1 MINQTT
7 GLSFNGIPQAMT
19 LLLERQE
26 KLEEEIL
33 ALHQYISQYCVA
45 DHHYP
50 MSVEEASKYIG
61 IPVSTIYEML
71 ERRELPGCKMGK
83 RWQIYRDDVDRTL
96 EAHRMSQVP
105 LTAEEQNAQILA
117 SKRRKPKSAG
127 KYDHLVSPQQQGER
141 SAKLQPLNVGK
152 GLSHQSGITQC

>member
-7 GLSFNGIPQAMT
+7 GLSFNDIPQAMT
-19 LLLERQE
+19 LLLEKQE
-26 KLEEEIL
+26 KLEEKIL
-33 ALHQYISQYCVA
+33 ALHQYITQYCVA

-50 MSVEEASKYIG
+50 MSVEETSKYIG
-61 IPVSTIYEML
+61 IPVSSIYEML

-127 KYDHLVSPQQQGER
+127 KYEHLVQPQQTDR
-141 SAKLQPLNVGK
+141 SAQLQPLNVGK

>member
-7 GLSFNGIPQAMT
+7 GLSFNDIPQAMT

-26 KLEEEIL
+26 KLEEKIL

-50 MSVEEASKYIG
+50 MSVEETSKYIG

-83 RWQIYRDDVDRTL
+83 RW
-96 EAHRMSQVP
+96 
-105 LTAEEQNAQILA
+105 
-117 SKRRKPKSAG
+117 
-127 KYDHLVSPQQQGER
+127 
-141 SAKLQPLNVGK
+141 
-152 GLSHQSGITQC
+152 

>member
-1 MINQTT
+1 MINQAT
-7 GLSFNGIPQAMT
+7 GLSFNDIPQAMT

-50 MSVEEASKYIG
+50 MSVEETSKYIG

-83 RWQIYRDDVDRTL
+83 TYSNSNTTVQR
-96 EAHRMSQVP
+96 
-105 LTAEEQNAQILA
+105 
-117 SKRRKPKSAG
+117 
-127 KYDHLVSPQQQGER
+127 
-141 SAKLQPLNVGK
+141 
-152 GLSHQSGITQC
+152 

>member
-1 MINQTT
+1 MINQTI
-7 GLSFNGIPQAMT
+7 GLSFNDIPQAMT

-50 MSVEEASKYIG
+50 MSVEETSKYIG
-61 IPVSTIYEML
+61 IPVSTICEML

-96 EAHRMSQVP
+96 EAHRMSKVP

-117 SKRRKPKSAG
+117 SKRHKPKSAG
-127 KYDHLVSPQQQGER
+127 KYDHLVQPQQTER
-141 SAKLQPLNVGK
+141 SAQLQPLNVGK

>member
-1 MINQTT
+1 MNQTT
-7 GLSFNGIPQAMT
+7 GLSFNDIPQAMAT
-19 LLLERQE
+19 LLERQE
-26 KLEEEIL
+26 RLEEKIL
-33 ALHQYISQYCVA
+33 ALQQYIVQYCVA

-50 MSVEEASKYIG
+50 MSVEETSEYTG

-96 EAHRMSQVP
+96 EAHRISQVP

-117 SKRRKPKSAG
+117 SKRRKPKNAG
-127 KYDHLVSPQQQGER
+127 RYDHLVQPQQTGR
-141 SAKLQPLNVGK
+141 SALLQPLNACK
-152 GLSHQSGITQC
+152 GLSHQPEITQC